1 MDRKHRAAS
10 TNSKNPMSQ
19 GSRARDS
26 NPRDSSELFIDL
38 VREAR
43 EILSLTCGSTMSE
56 SPQIVAAVAQE
67 RLRARQRENAELAIA
82 SAEFTRAVM
91 EDLSRVARRAG

>member
-1 MDRKHRAAS
+1 MDRKHRNP
-10 TNSKNPMSQ
+10 NSS
-19 GSRARDS
+19 S
-26 NPRDSSELFIDL
+26 NPVDSSELFIEL

-43 EILSLTCGSTMSE
+43 ELLNFTCGSTMSE
-56 SPQIVAAVAQE
+56 SPQIVAAVAEE
-67 RLRARQRENAELAIA
+67 RLRARQRDNAELAIA

>member
-1 MDRKHRAAS
+1 MDRNHRS
-10 TNSKNPMSQ
+10 TSIKS
-19 GSRARDS
+19 G
-26 NPRDSSELFIDL
+26 DSSELFIEL

-43 EILSLTCGSTMSE
+43 ELLSFTCGSTMSE
-56 SPQIVAAVAQE
+56 SPQIVAAVAEE

-91 EDLSRVARRAG
+91 DDLSRVARRAG

>member
-1 MDRKHRAAS
+1 MNRKHRPGS
-10 TNSKNPMSQ
+10 TTNEDPS
-19 GSRARDS
+19 A
-26 NPRDSSELFIDL
+26 LFIEL

-43 EILSLTCGSTMSE
+43 ELLSSSCGSPMSE